1 MRPDLP
7 EAGKSRSYPVLP
19 LLGAVAFPQGTV
31 LLDLDHAASIH
42 AFSCAMR
49 ADGLLLLANQRRAV
63 DAPPFWVPIQHRPED
78 EQPSI
83 DNLGKVGTLAKVIG
97 ASRLPQGARV
107 RLRGLERQQV
117 MRYTNESDHFSAE
130 ATVLTDTITDMRL
143 AELLTRDIIAELE
156 KSEINEAKAPGIIA
170 EIKRIN
176 DYSLVADTV
185 AAAVTLKARDKQ
197 RLLEISSVTDRLT
210 WLLALI
216 QAEESLLQTEKRMHV
231 EASRQ
236 MFRIV

>member
-1 MRPDLP
+1 
-7 EAGKSRSYPVLP
+7 
-19 LLGAVAFPQGTV
+19 
-31 LLDLDHAASIH
+31 
-42 AFSCAMR
+42 
-49 ADGLLLLANQRRAV
+49 
-63 DAPPFWVPIQHRPED
+63 
-78 EQPSI
+78 
-83 DNLGKVGTLAKVIG
+83 
-97 ASRLPQGARV
+97 
-107 RLRGLERQQV
+107 

-170 EIKRIN
+170 EINRIN

-197 RLLEISSVTDRLT
+197 RLLVISSVTDRLT

>member
-1 MRPDLP
+1 MTVLRMRPDLP

-97 ASRLPQGARV
+97 ASRLPKEPGYAFAGSNV
-107 RLRGLERQQV
+107 SRLCDTP
-117 MRYTNESDHFSAE
+117 MR
-130 ATVLTDTITDMRL
+130 ATT
-143 AELLTRDIIAELE
+143 
-156 KSEINEAKAPGIIA
+156 
-170 EIKRIN
+170 
-176 DYSLVADTV
+176 
-185 AAAVTLKARDKQ
+185 
-197 RLLEISSVTDRLT
+197 
-210 WLLALI
+210 LAL
-216 QAEESLLQTEKRMHV
+216 R
-231 EASRQ
+231 RQ
-236 MFRIV
+236 Y

>member
-1 MRPDLP
+1 
-7 EAGKSRSYPVLP
+7 
-19 LLGAVAFPQGTV
+19 
-31 LLDLDHAASIH
+31 
-42 AFSCAMR
+42 
-49 ADGLLLLANQRRAV
+49 
-63 DAPPFWVPIQHRPED
+63 
-78 EQPSI
+78 
-83 DNLGKVGTLAKVIG
+83 
-97 ASRLPQGARV
+97 
-107 RLRGLERQQV
+107 